1 MDVPLLLPAIAL
13 LGVVVLEWRELRG
26 AAWVALAAAFVL
38 LAAGFRWP
46 DAGVDRIGDIA
57 AGWFVP
63 VLLVARCAAAACIL
77 FAVVR
82 RVAGAGA
89 FR

>member
-1 MDVPLLLPAIAL
+1 MDVPLLLPALAL
-13 LGVVVLEWRELRG
+13 LGVAVLEWRDLRG

-46 DAGVDRIGDIA
+46 DAGVDRIGDLA
-57 AGWFVP
+57 AAWFVP
-63 VLLVARCAAAACIL
+63 VLLVARCTAAACIL

-89 FR
+89 LR

>member
-1 MDVPLLLPAIAL
+1 MDVPLLLPALTLIA
-13 LGVVVLEWRELRG
+13 VVVLEWRDLRP
-26 AAWVALAAAFVL
+26 AAWVALAAALIL

-46 DAGVDRIGDIA
+46 DAGVDRIGDLA

-77 FAVVR
+77 LAVVR
-82 RVAGAGA
+82 RVAGAGVL
-89 FR
+89 R